1 MNVDKVQL
9 RLAQEMTTRSDRG
22 SALGLSEA
30 TIAEEKISVNILHRD
45 KLEVVVEE
53 NRKKLLKD
61 LESKFDEIQE
71 PLINELE
78 KVASGQT
85 FRKSILSNSIVVD
98 LTPLQIDAIS
108 EIGSVKMITLEA
120 QDQVTCMNQSVD
132 VIEVPD
138 VWIDLRKTGRG
149 VKVAVLDTGID
160 KTHPAL
166 SGKIVDEVNT
176 TTQNG
181 TIPPG
186 DHATHVA
193 GTIASNDHVYRGV
206 AFDADLIN
214 IKVLTSSGSGQP
226 QWVIDGIQQA
236 VSLGA
241 HVISLSLGW
250 SLIFHG
256 WVCNDADCVL
266 CRAADTAVRMG
277 CHMVIAAGNEDNTS
291 QQPNVPPGLSN
302 IRCPG
307 NARNV
312 ITVGAFDKSKQ
323 LAPFSSRGPGTARLD
338 PGLPIRFTKPDVAAP
353 GVAITSSIIGG
364 GFSSFN
370 GTSMAT
376 PHVSGVVAL
385 MLENNLNQSPRKI
398 KNMLKHTAQHTP
410 YTANETG
417 AGIVNA
423 YTAVSH
429 LS

>member
-1 MNVDKVQL
+1 MNVEKVQL

-30 TIAEEKISVNILHRD
+30 TIAEEKITVNILHRD

-61 LESKFDEIQE
+61 LESKFDEMQE
-71 PLINELE
+71 PVINELE

-85 FRKSILSNSIVVD
+85 FTKSILSNSIVVD
-98 LTPLQIDAIS
+98 LTPSQIDAIS
-108 EIGSVKMITLEA
+108 EIGSVKMITLET

-138 VWIDLRKTGRG
+138 IWIDLRKTGRG

-166 SGKIVDEVNT
+166 SGKVVDEVNT

-186 DHATHVA
+186 NHATHVA

-277 CHMVIAAGNEDNTS
+277 CHVVIAAGNEDNAS

-312 ITVGAFDKSKQ
+312 ITVGAVDKSKQ

-364 GFSSFN
+364 GFASFN

-385 MLENNLNQSPRKI
+385 MLENNLNQSPRGI
-398 KNMLKHTAQHTP
+398 KNLLKHTAQHTP

-429 LS
+429 FS